1 MIGNLISLA
10 SVGFGGGAIGD
21 MFTQWEASGVFS
33 YMLPFLLIFAVIF
46 GILTQTKIFKESRAI
61 NGIIAFVV
69 ALMALQFNFV
79 SVFFSEV
86 FPRMGVGLIV
96 ILIAM
101 ILLGMFAPNRTW
113 VTITFFVIGAV
124 VLISVLAG
132 SAGALGWT
140 SEGFLGNINWAEVLP
155 YIVIIIIIAIII
167 ASSVPPNP
175 NQDISSPLMRALRGE
190 GEHPPK

>member
-1 MIGNLISLA
+1 MIGDFISLA
-10 SVGFGGGAIGD
+10 FAGFEGGAIGN
-21 MFTQWEASGVFS
+21 MFAQWEASGVFS
-33 YMLPFLLIFAVIF
+33 YMLPFLLIFAVVF

-96 ILIAM
+96 ILIVM

-113 VTITFFVIGAV
+113 VTVTFFIIAAI
-124 VLISVLAG
+124 VLISVLVG

-140 SEGFLGNINWAEVLP
+140 SGGFLGNINWAGILP
-155 YIVIIIIIAIII
+155 YIIIIIIIAIII
-167 ASSVPPNP
+167 GSSVPPNP
-175 NQDISSPLMRALRGE
+175 KQDLSSNFMNTLFGQNS
-190 GEHPPK
+190 KK